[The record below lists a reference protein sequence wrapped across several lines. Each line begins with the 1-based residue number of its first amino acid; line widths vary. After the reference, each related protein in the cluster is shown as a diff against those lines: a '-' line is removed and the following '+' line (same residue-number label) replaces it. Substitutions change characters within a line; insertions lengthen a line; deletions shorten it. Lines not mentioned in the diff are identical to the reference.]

1 MNLGMDEALTVY
13 VVAIKKTEEYR
24 EYQRMLSEIKAVPGL
39 KEKLDAYR
47 RENFVLQ
54 NGDDASLDA
63 IERFEKKY
71 ERFRME
77 PLVEEFLAAELAFCR
92 MMQYNNSLVIQ
103 ALRFE

>member
-13 VVAIKKTEEYR
+13 VVAIKRTT
-24 EYQRMLSEIKAVPGL
+24 EYQDYVRVLNRVKEVPGL
-39 KEKLDAYR
+39 KEQLDNYR
-47 RENFVLQ
+47 QENFILQ
-54 NGDDASLDA
+54 NGDDASLEA

-71 ERFRME
+71 EGFRTE

-103 ALRFE
+103 AIHFE

>member
-71 ERFRME
+71 EGFRME

>member
-13 VVAIKKTEEYR
+13 VVAIKNTEEYKDYVR
-24 EYQRMLSEIKAVPGL
+24 ALNKIKEVPGL
-39 KEKLDAYR
+39 KEQVDAYR
-47 RENFVLQ
+47 MENFILQ

-63 IERFEKKY
+63 IESFERKY
-71 ERFRME
+71 EGFRTE

-103 ALRFE
+103 AIHFE